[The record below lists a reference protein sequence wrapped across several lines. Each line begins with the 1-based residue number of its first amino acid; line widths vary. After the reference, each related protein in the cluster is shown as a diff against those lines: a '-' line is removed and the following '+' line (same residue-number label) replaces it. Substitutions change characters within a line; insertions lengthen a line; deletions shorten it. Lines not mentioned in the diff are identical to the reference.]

1 MPFAKSRSGFPH
13 VALCFLGTLP
23 VLPPPRRHLLPPFQ
37 FCEQVLRQ
45 ALSTADSR
53 REWDPSFGGVSYID
67 ESQYES
73 RSVLAN
79 QDDAAGRI
87 TPLTPPSSSPSNPPS
102 SDSSASSPPRR
113 RPTPP
118 HRPPT
123 PGALSARSA
132 ERAAGGGGLREERSV
147 RLHLRPPLGARWRQ
161 VAVRRYLC
169 GGGSEGGGGVGG
181 PDAPLPAQR
190 WQPPPIESR
199 RSLVEVSAGM
209 GGGAC
214 PRGGACPGAAL
225 SLARRYLPQAPP

>member
-1 MPFAKSRSGFPH
+1 MPFAKSRSDFPH
-13 VALCFLGTLP
+13 VALFCFFGHTARAS
-23 VLPPPRRHLLPPFQ
+23 PPRRHLLPPFQ

-73 RSVLAN
+73 RSVRAN

-87 TPLTPPSSSPSNPPS
+87 RPLTPPSSSPSNPPS

-132 ERAAGGGGLREERSV
+132 VRAAGGGGLREERSV

-169 GGGSEGGGGVGG
+169 GGGSEGGGGS
-181 PDAPLPAQR
+181 
-190 WQPPPIESR
+190 PP
-199 RSLVEVSAGM
+199 G
-209 GGGAC
+209 
-214 PRGGACPGAAL
+214 
-225 SLARRYLPQAPP
+225 